1 MKLICIGR
9 NYALHAKELGNE
21 VPEDPVIFLKPDTA
35 VLKGRDF
42 YLPDFSQDV
51 HYELELIVKI
61 SKTGR
66 YITPEN
72 ADKHYENIG
81 LGIDFTARDLQ
92 AKLKNKGLPWE
103 LSKGFDGSAVLSEF
117 LPKNDFKVE
126 NLEFHLEKN
135 KNVVQRGNTTQ
146 MLFAIKDIIAF
157 VSRYFT
163 LKVGDIIFTGTP
175 AGVGK
180 VAEGDRLQGYRED
193 KKLLDIVVH

>member
-72 ADKHYENIG
+72 ADKHYEN
-81 LGIDFTARDLQ
+81 
-92 AKLKNKGLPWE
+92 
-103 LSKGFDGSAVLSEF
+103 S
-117 LPKNDFKVE
+117 
-126 NLEFHLEKN
+126 
-135 KNVVQRGNTTQ
+135 
-146 MLFAIKDIIAF
+146 
-157 VSRYFT
+157 
-163 LKVGDIIFTGTP
+163 
-175 AGVGK
+175 
-180 VAEGDRLQGYRED
+180 
-193 KKLLDIVVH
+193 